1 MEASVEVTN
10 DEIEFIANDIIGD
23 LMNLRVIDEK
33 TPDEKLDLAAT
44 YIIRALQHLV
54 ERAKK

>member
-1 MEASVEVTN
+1 MEVTN

-23 LMNLRVIDEK
+23 LMNLRVIDEE

>member
-54 ERAKK
+54 EHAKK

>member
-1 MEASVEVTN
+1 MEVTN

-23 LMNLRVIDEK
+23 LMNLGVIDKE
-33 TPDEKLDLAAT
+33 TPDKKLDLAAT